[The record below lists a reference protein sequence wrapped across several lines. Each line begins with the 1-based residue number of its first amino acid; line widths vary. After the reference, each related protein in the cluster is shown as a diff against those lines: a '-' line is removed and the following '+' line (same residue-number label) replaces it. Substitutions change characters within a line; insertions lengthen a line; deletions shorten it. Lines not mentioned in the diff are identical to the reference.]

1 MWSEYQ
7 QGFDHFRNVSIYVMK
22 LRKVEVTGE
31 RKNSLHIFVLVYMYC
46 FFVLFLSDLDFISW
60 IPVYQT
66 SQNIQQSEIALLL
79 QPPAKLSLCWK
90 RRKTRWSLR
99 AKTRQVRQV

>member
-7 QGFDHFRNVSIYVMK
+7 QGFDHFRNLSIYVMK

-31 RKNSLHIFVLVYMYC
+31 RKKQSSHFCIGIY
-46 FFVLFLSDLDFISW
+46 VLFLSDLDFISW

-66 SQNIQQSEIALLL
+66 SLNIQKSEIALLL

-90 RRKTRWSLR
+90 RRKTKWSLR
-99 AKTRQVRQV
+99 AKTRQARQV